1 MIDNNVVD
9 NNVVYNYFYKITNN
23 INNKFYYGVHCTNNL
38 NDGYMGSGVL
48 INKAYKKYGKENFTK
63 EIIKYFNTWEDAYE
77 YEA

>member
-1 MIDNNVVD
+1 MID

-48 INKAYKKYGKENFTK
+48 INKAYKNMEKKTLQK
-63 EIIKYFNTWEDAYE
+63 KL
-77 YEA
+77 

>member
-38 NDGYMGSGVL
+38 NDGYIWVQV
-48 INKAYKKYGKENFTK
+48 Y
-63 EIIKYFNTWEDAYE
+63 
-77 YEA
+77 